1 MIGFK
6 CSPISTAVHVA
17 ALALGLVSSASST
30 NVADTPHQQ
39 NRCSQDETWDV
50 GMNMC
55 MPIPN
60 AVERSTVLSGQFN
73 AYGVF
78 SALQGPRGVD
88 QFAAPNWFMIDAGR
102 SIGTRQIIGVELMG
116 TAELWTYPWHGY
128 PELLQ
133 IGEERSDES
142 PYIDAQHPHSSP
154 IMGLTISDT
163 IALTGNRS
171 VRLSFAPRG
180 ESTDGPVA
188 YLHRASA
195 RDNPDAPLGHHVGQ
209 DVGHI
214 SSTVLAARLSTGK
227 WTIEV
232 SAFNG
237 TEPEPMHVNL
247 PLGPLN
253 SGALRLNYAAS
264 EDHRVMASVAQ
275 VDQIDAEYPGTTSA
289 TRLSASIYDRFS
301 LSGSWKI
308 DHSFV
313 IGSIRRHP
321 DGTTL
326 NSFLDEATVSKGSSE
341 LWGRV
346 ELLQRLNSELGI
358 PATPTMTSSD
368 KRWVSAL
375 TIGYTHWMRGYHYL
389 EFGIGTS
396 CTADFIPEVWA
407 KSYGSQVPLT
417 GRLILQ
423 VRGAGQ
429 WRR

>member
-6 CSPISTAVHVA
+6 CSPISAAVHVA

-30 NVADTPHQQ
+30 NVADTSHQQ

-60 AVERSTVLSGQFN
+60 AVEQSTVFSGQFN

-214 SSTVLAARLSTGK
+214 SSTVLAARLSTGI

-264 EDHRVMASVAQ
+264 EDHLVMASVAQ
-275 VDQIDAEYPGTTSA
+275 VDQMDPEYPGTTSA

-375 TIGYTHWMRGYHYL
+375 TIGYTHWMRGHHYL